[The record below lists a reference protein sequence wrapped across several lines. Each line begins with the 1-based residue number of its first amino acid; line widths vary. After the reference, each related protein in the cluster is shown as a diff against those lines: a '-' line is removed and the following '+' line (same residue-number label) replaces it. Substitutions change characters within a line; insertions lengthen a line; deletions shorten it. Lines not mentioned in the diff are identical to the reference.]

1 MKLHTRQLV
10 AEALSVMSKG
20 VANSLPVYDNDGQ
33 FIGKITYVEL
43 KEFINDDAKS
53 DVISAHRMNFE
64 LGTAW
69 TTIKKMRIDGYKAP
83 VKENFTRKLIVR
95 FSSAAAVALV
105 LLGLTWL
112 FFKPTDSIPAAQQNL
127 VVTGLNRIILVLAN
141 GEQVPLNGEKKGVAI
156 DGSKLTYSDGSNVL
170 EKGMPSVDKKLMAV
184 YTSNGGLYQLTLP
197 DGTNVWLNAASSL
210 KFPATFSGV
219 SQRRVELSGEA
230 YFEVAKVKQETKRL
244 PFIVVSDGQEIE
256 VLGTHFNVSAY
267 KNNGRVRTTL
277 LEGSVIVRLSAQKD
291 KLSKTMDPASVDP
304 LKIEGGKTEVL
315 LKPNEEAILT
325 GTDIAVKQ
333 VDAAEAIAWR
343 NGDYIF
349 RNTPLK
355 DIMDVVARWYDMD
368 IVYQNKGAGDAVLGG
383 SIAKAATIQDVLKML
398 ELTADVHFKIEGR
411 RITVK

>member
-20 VANSLPVYDNDGQ
+20 VANSLAVYDDDGQ

-53 DVISAHRMNFE
+53 DVISVHRMNFE

-69 TTIKKMRIDGYKAP
+69 AIIKKMRIDGYKAP
-83 VKENFTRKLIVR
+83 VKESFTRKLIVR
-95 FSSAAAVALV
+95 FSSAAAVVV

-112 FFKPTDSIPAAQQNL
+112 FFKPTDSIPASQQNL
-127 VVTGLNRIILVLAN
+127 VITGLNKIMLVLAS

-156 DGSKLTYSDGSNVL
+156 DGSKLIYNDGSNVL
-170 EKGMPSVDKKLMAV
+170 EKGMPSLDKKLMAV
-184 YTSNGGLYQLTLP
+184 YTSNGGMYQLTLP
-197 DGTNVWLNAASSL
+197 DGTKVWLNAASSL

-230 YFEVAKVKQETKRL
+230 YFEVAKVTQEAKRL

-267 KNNGRVRTTL
+267 KSNGHVRTTL

-325 GTDIAVKQ
+325 GTDIAVKH
-333 VDAAEAIAWR
+333 VDAAETIAWR
-343 NGDYIF
+343 NGEYIF
-349 RNTPLK
+349 RNTSLK

-368 IVYQNKGAGDAVLGG
+368 VVYQSKGAGDAVLGG
-383 SIAKAATIQDVLKML
+383 NIAKTATIQEVLKML

-411 RITVK
+411 RITVI

>member
-10 AEALSVMSKG
+10 AEALSLMSKS
-20 VANSLPVYDNDGQ
+20 VANSLPVYDDGQ

-43 KEFINDDAKS
+43 KEFINDEAKT
-53 DVISAHRMNFE
+53 DGTLAHRMNFE

-69 TTIKKMRIDGYKAP
+69 ATIKKMRIDGYKEPA
-83 VKENFTRKLIVR
+83 KENYTRKLVVR

-112 FFKPTDSIPAAQQNL
+112 FFKPADLIPAAQQNL
-127 VVTGLNRIILVLAN
+127 VITGLNKIMLVLAN
-141 GEQVPLNGEKKGVAI
+141 GEQVPLNGEKKGVTI
-156 DGSKLTYSDGSNVL
+156 DGSKLIYNDGSNVL
-170 EKGMPSVDKKLMAV
+170 EKGMPSLDKKLMAV

-197 DGTNVWLNAASSL
+197 DGTKVWLNAASSL
-210 KFPATFSGV
+210 KFPATFAGA

-230 YFEVAKVKQETKRL
+230 YFEVAKVIQQAKRL

-267 KNNGRVRTTL
+267 KSNGGVRTTL
-277 LEGSVIVRLSAQKD
+277 LEGSVMVRLSAQKD

-325 GTDIAVKQ
+325 GTDIAVKH

-343 NGDYIF
+343 NGEYIF
-349 RNTPLK
+349 RNTSLN

-368 IVYQNKGAGDAVLGG
+368 VVYQSKGAGDAVLGG
-383 SIAKAATIQDVLKML
+383 SIARAATIQDVLKML
-398 ELTADVHFKIEGR
+398 ELIADVHFKIEGR